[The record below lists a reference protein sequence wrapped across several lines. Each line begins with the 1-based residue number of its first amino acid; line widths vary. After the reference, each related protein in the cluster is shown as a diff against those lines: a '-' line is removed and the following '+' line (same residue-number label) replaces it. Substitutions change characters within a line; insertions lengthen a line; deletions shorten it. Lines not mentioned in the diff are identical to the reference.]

1 MAGVDF
7 QRPGVVDVEAEY
19 APRYSP
25 SGAVCDRERRNLLA
39 PVAPRKPGPGWN
51 WWPTIV
57 ALRTHRRDRVHR
69 QLRNRARDQHSP
81 NGRSGTSAH
90 ESGHADRKRKP
101 CKSVHGAPRR
111 PSVAQPDRH
120 QSRGLTHRRSHTNRV
135 RYADRVRASQFPTP
149 IRSTAMPTSSA
160 AAPVVAT
167 TSHAP
172 APATGRA
179 TPAASKTAKA
189 SAPVTTEPTPVTQSH
204 SPTADILPPFSGMP
218 RWLEDILLA
227 TGLLAATAFAA
238 EPVAVLVRR
247 RRQRGDQST
256 KRRK

>member
-69 QLRNRARDQHSP
+69 QLRNRARDHHSP
-81 NGRSGTSAH
+81 NSRSGTSAH

-120 QSRGLTHRRSHTNRV
+120 QSRGLTHRRSHTDRV
-135 RYADRVRASQFPTP
+135 RYADRVRGFAVPYTHQVDSN
-149 IRSTAMPTSSA
+149 
-160 AAPVVAT
+160 
-167 TSHAP
+167 
-172 APATGRA
+172 
-179 TPAASKTAKA
+179 
-189 SAPVTTEPTPVTQSH
+189 
-204 SPTADILPPFSGMP
+204 ADF
-218 RWLEDILLA
+218 
-227 TGLLAATAFAA
+227 
-238 EPVAVLVRR
+238 
-247 RRQRGDQST
+247 QRGSAGRSYHVSCAGPGHREGDACSEQDGQSF
-256 KRRK
+256 RARHN